1 MSENITFAVS
11 GSETYY
17 HKDWLKS
24 KGFKWV
30 ASSKKW
36 EKLNILEIE
45 ADQLSEYCREFG
57 LYYERSDKGMPKFD
71 YESYLWD
78 GNIPDK
84 SIWYEEK
91 SLPNSTNK
99 EISELKLKIFH
110 KKRRSKLLLKQYNMV
125 LCFCS

>member
-1 MSENITFAVS
+1 MSSEVINLKVHTQFSICEGAV
-11 GSETYY
+11 
-17 HKDWLKS
+17 KI
-24 KGFKWV
+24 
-30 ASSKKW
+30 
-36 EKLNILEIE
+36 N
-45 ADQLSEYCREFG
+45 QLSEYCREFG

-99 EISELKLKIFH
+99 ED
-110 KKRRSKLLLKQYNMV
+110 
-125 LCFCS
+125 